1 MNINILG
8 TEYTIEK
15 RKESEDPI
23 LRNADGYTDWTEKL
37 IVIGIF
43 EEDEMSLKNLKA
55 YEHKVLRHEI
65 IHAFLDQSGLACNS
79 DWAKN
84 EEMIDFFAMQ
94 FPKIMEAMKSIDVL

>member
-1 MNINILG
+1 
-8 TEYTIEK
+8 
-15 RKESEDPI
+15 
-23 LRNADGYTDWTEKL
+23 
-37 IVIGIF
+37 
-43 EEDEMSLKNLKA
+43 MSLKNLKA